1 MARLGAFCFPGSGH
15 INPMTALA
23 RALEQRGHSVVIFG
37 IADTEARVRDAGI
50 GFQQIGASDF
60 PPGTLRA
67 LDDKLAELAGLAS
80 FRFTIERV
88 VNTGRMILRDAPAAV
103 REAGVDALLVDETDV
118 SGTVADHLGLPFVSI
133 AIVPPIHDH
142 DRVPPFFFGWP
153 AGQDALSR
161 LRNCM
166 AMGLINRIA
175 RPLYKVINGQRAQWG
190 LRPLRSADDSLSQI
204 AQVALMPADFEFASV
219 PRPELLHYTG
229 PWVNSAQRPQVMFP
243 WEKLDGR
250 PLVYASL
257 GTLQNGSEKVFK
269 VIAEACAGLPLQLV
283 ISLGG
288 GLAPELLGELAGDP
302 IVVAFAPQLEVIKRA
317 HLVITHAGINT
328 VLESLAEGVPLV
340 AIPQGND
347 QPGVAAR
354 AKARGV
360 AVVVPRQRFNAAR
373 LRRAVREV
381 LEDPG
386 YRERAEALGQKMREI
401 DGSAMAAEIIER
413 SLQLRT
419 PVQATQSAN

>member
-60 PPGTLRA
+60 PPGTLKA
-67 LDDKLAELAGLAS
+67 LDDRIGGLAGLAA
-80 FRFTIERV
+80 FRFTIQRV
-88 VNTGRMILRDAPAAV
+88 VDTARMVLRDAPSAV
-103 REAGVDALLVDETDV
+103 REAGVDALLIDETDV
-118 SGTVADHLGLPFVSI
+118 SGTVAEHLGLPFVSI
-133 AIVPPIHDH
+133 AIIPPIYDD

-153 AGQDALSR
+153 AGQGALSR
-161 LRNCM
+161 LRNRM
-166 AMGLINRIA
+166 ARHLINWIA
-175 RPLYKVINGQRAQWG
+175 KPLFKVVNAQRAQWD
-190 LRPLRSADDSLSQI
+190 LKPLRRSIDSLSQI
-204 AQVALMPADFEFASV
+204 AQVALMPADFEFASA
-219 PRPELLHYTG
+219 PRPAILHYTG
-229 PWVNSAQRPQVMFP
+229 PWVNSAQRPPVNFP

-257 GTLQNGSEKVFK
+257 GTLQNGSERIFK
-269 VIAEACAGLPLQLV
+269 IIAEACARLPLQLV

-288 GLAPELLGELAGDP
+288 GLAPDSLGELLGDP
-302 IVVAFAPQLEVIKRA
+302 LVVAFAPQLEVIKRA

-354 AKARGV
+354 AKAIGV
-360 AVVVPRQRFNAAR
+360 AVVVPRRRFSVAR
-373 LRRAVREV
+373 LRRAVRVV
-381 LEDPG
+381 LEDPS
-386 YRERAEALGQKMREI
+386 YRARAQALSRRMRQI
-401 DGSAMAAEIIER
+401 DGPAMAAEIIER
-413 SLQLRT
+413 ALALKPST
-419 PVQATQSAN
+419 